1 MSRQRAQPL
10 ARGGVALAL
19 VGTLLVHTLGIAL
32 VAFGFTPPVRH
43 EPPVY
48 AVELVAAPLPTA
60 NTRLAPES
68 ATPPAPPAAPEAPPA
83 KPAKVKPMLAPRPKP
98 RTPARVDPKR
108 EPAPRTRSQTAPLP
122 GETPGTGSDIANVR
136 LEGKAFPFPE
146 YLRNIVSQIYRR
158 WDRPYGT
165 AALSAEISFTIMRDG
180 SVRDIKVLRTS
191 RSFPFDLEAQ
201 GSIEQAG
208 RDRAFGPLPA
218 GWASDILQ
226 VAFSFTPRQQP

>member
-1 MSRQRAQPL
+1 LTSAPQGVNRLHSRGPPGSLRRRGSGPRGGAGVRGDQRGSSHRDRGDHPVSRQRAQPL

-83 KPAKVKPMLAPRPKP
+83 K
-98 RTPARVDPKR
+98 
-108 EPAPRTRSQTAPLP
+108 
-122 GETPGTGSDIANVR
+122 
-136 LEGKAFPFPE
+136 
-146 YLRNIVSQIYRR
+146 
-158 WDRPYGT
+158 
-165 AALSAEISFTIMRDG
+165 
-180 SVRDIKVLRTS
+180 
-191 RSFPFDLEAQ
+191 
-201 GSIEQAG
+201 
-208 RDRAFGPLPA
+208 
-218 GWASDILQ
+218 
-226 VAFSFTPRQQP
+226 